1 VKLDWKWVGI
11 GVLIMFALS
20 ILAGIILAVVLG
32 SQLKGVTSPA
42 DIMLTP
48 GQIALAAALNFLA
61 FAVGGFIVGR
71 KSTAKTILE
80 PAIAAALAVAVG
92 LLLSGNFTV
101 GNLLAGGLVPFLAG
115 LLGGWLGER
124 RPAP

>member
-20 ILAGIILAVVLG
+20 IVAGIILTVVLG

-48 GQIALAAALNFLA
+48 GQIAIAAALNFLA

-71 KSTAKTILE
+71 KSTATTILE
-80 PAIAAALAVAVG
+80 PAIAAALAVAGG

-101 GNLLAGGLVPFLAG
+101 GNILAGGLVPFLAG

-124 RPAP
+124 RPAR

>member
-1 VKLDWKWVGI
+1 MKLDWKWVGI

-20 ILAGIILAVVLG
+20 IVAAIILAAVLG
-32 SQLKGVTSPA
+32 SQLKGLTSPA
-42 DIMLTP
+42 DIVLTP
-48 GQIALAAALNFLA
+48 GQIAIAAALNFLA

-101 GNLLAGGLVPFLAG
+101 GNILAGGLVPFLAG

-124 RPAP
+124 RPAG

>member
-1 VKLDWKWVGI
+1 MKLDWKWVGI

-20 ILAGIILAVVLG
+20 IVAGIILTVVLG

-48 GQIALAAALNFLA
+48 GQIAIAAALNFLA

-71 KSTAKTILE
+71 KSTATTILE
-80 PAIAAALAVAVG
+80 PAIAAALAVAGG

-101 GNLLAGGLVPFLAG
+101 GNILAGGLVPFVAG

-124 RPAP
+124 RPAR

>member
-1 VKLDWKWVGI
+1 MKLDWKWVGI
-11 GVLIMFALS
+11 GVLIMFTLS
-20 ILAGIILAVVLG
+20 IVAGIILAVVLG

-42 DIMLTP
+42 DIMVTP
-48 GQIALAAALNFLA
+48 GQIAIAATLNFLA

-92 LLLSGNFTV
+92 LLLSGNFTI
-101 GNLLAGGLVPFLAG
+101 GTILAGGLVPFFAG

-124 RPAP
+124 RPAA

>member
-1 VKLDWKWVGI
+1 MKLDWKWVGI